1 MVIQFSNRAAIKE
14 QTRLLGPR
22 STVSSVAGTWNSI
35 LTWWFPPDEEYQIR
49 WNPTEEW
56 IDLNVIR
63 VAEHPDDTK
72 VTTTPVFV
80 ARCYGGHPNA
90 PQIGVLD
97 TAMRQM
103 TGSMVR
109 TAATLKSEFLANY
122 AAISSG
128 NVVYLCDLDPNT
140 TELHASADWP
150 GAYCLSAFGSE
161 LREFLDNAKLQF
173 AEEWGHPYSEN
184 CKYRFI
190 ELEDDEEFGEEE
202 QEGEEEEEE
211 EEEDDDE
218 EEEAEEDEEDYAEE
232 SEAGMSFRE
241 RLYGQGPRMHGY
253 MTGRP
258 VVRASPE
265 IDFFDRDFLAEVT
278 DTDTEYSGTALK
290 IKDTDRNPLSEATRR
305 SLRRL

>member
-1 MVIQFSNRAAIKE
+1 MIIQFSNRAAIKE

-22 STVSSVAGTWNSI
+22 STVSSVAGAWNSI

-63 VAEHPDDTK
+63 VATRPDETA

-90 PQIGVLD
+90 PQLGVLD
-97 TAMRQM
+97 AAMRQM
-103 TGSMVR
+103 TGSLIRM
-109 TAATLKSEFLANY
+109 AATLKSETLANHT
-122 AAISSG
+122 AISGG
-128 NVVYLCDLDPNT
+128 NVVYFCELDPDT
-140 TELHASADWP
+140 TELRACTDWP
-150 GAYCLSAFGSE
+150 GAYSLSAFGSE
-161 LREFLDNAKLQF
+161 LRKFLDNVKLQF
-173 AEEWGHPYSEN
+173 AEEWGHPYSQHR
-184 CKYRFI
+184 KYRFI
-190 ELEDDEEFGEEE
+190 ELEGDEEFGEGEE
-202 QEGEEEEEE
+202 EGDEEEEEEEEGDDEEEEEEE
-211 EEEDDDE
+211 EEEDYG
-218 EEEAEEDEEDYAEE
+218 AE
-232 SEAGMSFRE
+232 SEVGVSFRE

-253 MTGRP
+253 MSGRY

-278 DTDTEYSGTALK
+278 DTDIESSGPEVK
-290 IKDTDRNPLSEATRR
+290 IKGTDMNPMSEATRR